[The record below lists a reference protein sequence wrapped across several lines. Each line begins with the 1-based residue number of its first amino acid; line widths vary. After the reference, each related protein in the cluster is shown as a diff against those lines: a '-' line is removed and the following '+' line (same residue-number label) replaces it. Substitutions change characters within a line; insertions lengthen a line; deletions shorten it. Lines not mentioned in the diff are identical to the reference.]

1 MSRRD
6 GEERERKITRV
17 DRATIDEGGRRRE
30 TEVGEKKKKEKEG
43 RREKKKVTVKEHIR
57 GKKKPALAASADVTT
72 YR

>member
-17 DRATIDEGGRRRE
+17 DRAPIDEAGRRRE

-43 RREKKKVTVKEHIR
+43 RREKKKVTVKEHTR
-57 GKKKPALAASADVTT
+57 GKKKPAFAASADVTT